1 MCPIRDWFTTYQEIN
16 GGKVLM
22 GNDLP
27 CKVVGIG
34 TVQIKMYDGTVRTLT
49 DVRHVPKLRKNLIFL
64 GTLDSI
70 GCEYRARGGVLKVSR
85 GALVVMKGERC
96 NLLKGSTVTGAA
108 RVSSSAKDVDTTKL
122 WHMHLG
128 HMSERGMME
137 LSKRGLLCGQNIE
150 RLEFCEHC
158 VFGK

>member
-1 MCPIRDWFTTYQEIN
+1 MR
-16 GGKVLM
+16 
-22 GNDLP
+22 NDVA

-34 TVQIKMYDGTVRTLT
+34 TIQIKMYDGTVRTLT
-49 DVRHVPKLRKNLIFL
+49 DVRHVPELKKNLISL

-96 NLLKGSTVTGAA
+96 NGLYLLKGSMVTGASG
-108 RVSSSAKDVDTTKL
+108 VSSSAKDVDTTKL
-122 WHMHLG
+122 WHMRLG

-137 LSKRGLLCGQNIE
+137 LSKRGLLCGQNIG
-150 RLEFCEHC
+150 RLEFCSIVYSENRAE
-158 VFGK
+158 